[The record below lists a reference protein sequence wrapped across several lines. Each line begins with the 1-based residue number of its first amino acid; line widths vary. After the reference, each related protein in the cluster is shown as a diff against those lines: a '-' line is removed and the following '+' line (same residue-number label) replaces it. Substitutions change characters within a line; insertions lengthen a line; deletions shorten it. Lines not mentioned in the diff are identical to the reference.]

1 MTKTIDKEFV
11 RQRDDELI
19 TQGLKLHQ
27 RPFHVVVAW
36 MKANSISGDV
46 FDKAMWDPLMAIY
59 HTLYPAGDFSM
70 PAMLKGSVALRDQ
83 MYPVLIA
90 IGYGSVS
97 VDLLDCIEIPH
108 DELEFI
114 FQQYPEQGWRAFYGV
129 ADLWD
134 FAYGVSDLEHG
145 TGDAPQLLANA
156 RSSLAATAR
165 ILAGDIDIDAAV
177 QTICLTAELALKGA
191 LAARGW
197 TEAQYRK
204 LSHHLVKLADA
215 LIGEVS
221 TAHDDRLR
229 GAIAHFPDYVG
240 TRYASHGM
248 TRIELMVLAMRAQ
261 FVAAETLRRVS
272 DRDLASKL
280 EADPNNLPRPVLW
293 C

>member
-27 RPFHVVVAW
+27 RPIHVAMAW
-36 MKANSISGDV
+36 MKANGISGDL
-46 FDKAMWDPLMAIY
+46 FDKAMWGPLMAIY

-70 PAMLKGSVALRDQ
+70 PAMLKGGVALRDQ
-83 MYPVLIA
+83 MYPVRIA
-90 IGYGSVS
+90 VGYGAVS
-97 VDLLDCIEIPH
+97 VDPIDCIEIPR
-108 DELEFI
+108 DELELI
-114 FQQYPEQGWRAFYGV
+114 FEHYPDQGWRAVYGV

-204 LSHHLVKLADA
+204 LSHHLIKLADA

-261 FVAAETLRRVS
+261 FVAAEALRRVS
-272 DRDLASKL
+272 HRDLASML
-280 EADPNNLPRPVLW
+280 EADPRNLPRPVLW
-293 C
+293 

>member
-19 TQGLKLHQ
+19 AQGFKLHQ
-27 RPFHVVVAW
+27 RPFHVAMAW
-36 MKANSISGDV
+36 MKVEGISGDL

-59 HTLYPAGDFSM
+59 HALYPAGDFSM
-70 PAMLKGSVALRDQ
+70 PAMLKGGVALRDQ
-83 MYPVLIA
+83 MYPVRVA
-90 IGYGSVS
+90 VAYGTVS
-97 VDLLDCIEIPH
+97 VNPIDCIDIPRE
-108 DELEFI
+108 ELELI
-114 FQQYPEQGWRAFYGV
+114 FKHYPEQGWRAFYGV

-134 FAYGVSDLEHG
+134 FAYGVSDLSHG

-197 TEAQYRK
+197 TEPQYRK
-204 LSHHLVKLADA
+204 LSHHLDNLAEA

-229 GAIAHFPDYVG
+229 GAVAHFPDYVG

-248 TRIELMVLAMRAQ
+248 TRTELMILAMRAQ
-261 FVAAETLRRVS
+261 FVAADALRRVS

-280 EADPNNLPRPVLW
+280 EADPNTSPRPALW
-293 C
+293 

>member
-27 RPFHVVVAW
+27 RPILVAMAW
-36 MKANSISGDV
+36 MKANGISGEL
-46 FDKAMWDPLMAIY
+46 FDKAMWGPLMAIY

-70 PAMLKGSVALRDQ
+70 PAMLKGGVALRDQ
-83 MYPVLIA
+83 MYPVRIA
-90 IGYGSVS
+90 VGFGAFS
-97 VDLLDCIEIPH
+97 VDPIDCIEIPR
-108 DELEFI
+108 DELELI
-114 FQQYPEQGWRAFYGV
+114 FEHYPDQGWRAVYGV

-156 RSSLAATAR
+156 RSSLAATTR

-204 LSHHLVKLADA
+204 LSHHLIKLADA

-229 GAIAHFPDYVG
+229 GAIAHFPDYVS
-240 TRYASHGM
+240 TRYASHSM
-248 TRIELMVLAMRAQ
+248 TRIELMVLAMRVQ
-261 FVAAETLRRVS
+261 FVAAEALRRVS
-272 DRDLASKL
+272 HRDLASML
-280 EADPNNLPRPVLW
+280 EADPRNLPRPVLW
-293 C
+293 

>member
-11 RQRDDELI
+11 WQRDEELI

-27 RPFHVVVAW
+27 RPFHVAMAW
-36 MKANSISGDV
+36 MKANRISGDV

-59 HTLYPAGDFSM
+59 HTLYPEGDFSM
-70 PAMLKGSVALRDQ
+70 PAMLKGGVALRDQ
-83 MYPVLIA
+83 MYPVRIA

-97 VDLLDCIEIPH
+97 VDLIECIEIPR

-114 FQQYPEQGWRAFYGV
+114 FEQYPEQGWRAFYGV

-156 RSSLAATAR
+156 RSSLTATAR

-204 LSHHLVKLADA
+204 LSHHLVKLAEA

-229 GAIAHFPDYVG
+229 GAIALFPDYVG

-261 FVAAETLRRVS
+261 FVAAEALRRVS
-272 DRDLASKL
+272 DRDLASRL

>member
-27 RPFHVVVAW
+27 RPIHVAMAW
-36 MKANSISGDV
+36 MKANGISGDL
-46 FDKAMWDPLMAIY
+46 FDKAMWGPLMAIY

-70 PAMLKGSVALRDQ
+70 PAMLKGGVALRDQ
-83 MYPVLIA
+83 MYPVRIA
-90 IGYGSVS
+90 VGYGSAS
-97 VDLLDCIEIPH
+97 VDPIDCIEIPR
-108 DELEFI
+108 DELELI
-114 FQQYPEQGWRAFYGV
+114 FEHYPDQAWRAVYGV

-204 LSHHLVKLADA
+204 LSHHLIKLADA

-261 FVAAETLRRVS
+261 FVAAEALRRVS
-272 DRDLASKL
+272 HRDLASML
-280 EADPNNLPRPVLW
+280 EADPRNLPRPVLW
-293 C
+293 

>member
-1 MTKTIDKEFV
+1 MKEQLIV
-11 RQRDDELI
+11 KGARQHNLKNI
-19 TQGLKLHQ
+19 T
-27 RPFHVVVAW
+27 V
-36 MKANSISGDV
+36 
-46 FDKAMWDPLMAIY
+46 
-59 HTLYPAGDFSM
+59 
-70 PAMLKGSVALRDQ
+70 
-83 MYPVLIA
+83 
-90 IGYGSVS
+90 
-97 VDLLDCIEIPH
+97 EIPR

-114 FQQYPEQGWRAFYGV
+114 FEQYPEQGWRAFYGV

-221 TAHDDRLR
+221 TAHDDGLR

-261 FVAAETLRRVS
+261 FVAAEALRRVS
-272 DRDLASKL
+272 HRDLASML
-280 EADPNNLPRPVLW
+280 EADPRNLPRPVIW
-293 C
+293 

>member
-19 TQGLKLHQ
+19 AQGLKLHQ
-27 RPFHVVVAW
+27 RPFHVAMAW
-36 MKANSISGDV
+36 MKAEGISGDV

-59 HTLYPAGDFSM
+59 HALYPAGDFSM
-70 PAMLKGSVALRDQ
+70 PAMLKGGVALRDQ
-83 MYPVLIA
+83 MYPVRVA
-90 IGYGSVS
+90 VAYGTVS
-97 VDLLDCIEIPH
+97 VNPIDCVEIPRE
-108 DELEFI
+108 ELELI
-114 FQQYPEQGWRAFYGV
+114 FKHYPEQGWRAFYGV

-134 FAYGVSDLEHG
+134 FAYGVSDLSHR
-145 TGDAPQLLANA
+145 TGDAPQLFANA

-197 TEAQYRK
+197 PEPQYRK
-204 LSHHLVKLADA
+204 LSHHLDKLAEA

-221 TAHDDRLR
+221 TPHDDRLR
-229 GAIAHFPDYVG
+229 GAVAHFPDYVG

-248 TRIELMVLAMRAQ
+248 NRTELMVLAMRAQ
-261 FVAAETLRRVS
+261 FVAAEALRRVS

-280 EADPNNLPRPVLW
+280 EADPNTSPRPALW
-293 C
+293 

>member
-27 RPFHVVVAW
+27 RPIHVAMAW
-36 MKANSISGDV
+36 MNAHGISGDL
-46 FDKAMWDPLMAIY
+46 FDEAIWGPLMAIY
-59 HTLYPAGDFSM
+59 HALYPAGDFSM
-70 PAMLKGSVALRDQ
+70 PAMLKGGVALRDQ
-83 MYPVLIA
+83 IYPVRIA
-90 IGYGSVS
+90 VGHGSGSVNPIE
-97 VDLLDCIEIPH
+97 CIEIPR
-108 DELEFI
+108 DELELI
-114 FQQYPEQGWRAFYGV
+114 FKHYPDQGWRAFYAV

-197 TEAQYRK
+197 TEPQYRK
-204 LSHHLVKLADA
+204 LSHHLNKLADA

-221 TAHDDRLR
+221 TVHDNRLR
-229 GAIAHFPDYVG
+229 GAITHFPDYVG

-261 FVAAETLRRVS
+261 FVAAEALRRVS
-272 DRDLASKL
+272 HRDLASML
-280 EADPNNLPRPVLW
+280 EADPRNLPRPVLW
-293 C
+293 

>member
-1 MTKTIDKEFV
+1 MAKTIDKEFV

-27 RPFHVVVAW
+27 RPIHVAMAW
-36 MKANSISGDV
+36 MKVNGISGDL
-46 FDKAMWDPLMAIY
+46 FDKAMWGPLMAIY

-70 PAMLKGSVALRDQ
+70 PAMLKGGVALRDQ
-83 MYPVLIA
+83 MYPVRIA
-90 IGYGSVS
+90 VGFGSFS
-97 VDLLDCIEIPH
+97 VDPIDCIEIRR
-108 DELEFI
+108 DELELI
-114 FQQYPEQGWRAFYGV
+114 FEHYPDQGWRAVYGV

-156 RSSLAATAR
+156 RSTLAATTR

-204 LSHHLVKLADA
+204 LSHHLIKLADA

-229 GAIAHFPDYVG
+229 GAIAHFPDYVS

-261 FVAAETLRRVS
+261 FVAAEALRRVS
-272 DRDLASKL
+272 YRDLASML
-280 EADPNNLPRPVLW
+280 EADPRNLPRPVLW
-293 C
+293 

>member
-27 RPFHVVVAW
+27 RPIHVAMAW
-36 MKANSISGDV
+36 MKANGISGDL
-46 FDKAMWDPLMAIY
+46 FDKAMWGPLMAIY

-70 PAMLKGSVALRDQ
+70 PAMLKGGVALRDQ
-83 MYPVLIA
+83 MYPVRIA
-90 IGYGSVS
+90 VGYGSAS
-97 VDLLDCIEIPH
+97 VDPIDCIEIPR
-108 DELEFI
+108 DELELI
-114 FQQYPEQGWRAFYGV
+114 FEHYPDQGWRAVYGV

-204 LSHHLVKLADA
+204 LSHHLIKLADA

-221 TAHDDRLR
+221 TAHDNRLR
-229 GAIAHFPDYVG
+229 GAIAYFPDYVG

-248 TRIELMVLAMRAQ
+248 TRVELMVLAMRAQ
-261 FVAAETLRRVS
+261 FVAAEALRRVS
-272 DRDLASKL
+272 HRDLASML
-280 EADPNNLPRPVLW
+280 EADPRNLPRPVLW
-293 C
+293 

>member
-261 FVAAETLRRVS
+261 FVAAEALRRVS
-272 DRDLASKL
+272 HRDLASML
-280 EADPNNLPRPVLW
+280 EADPRNLPRPVIW
-293 C
+293 

>member
-1 MTKTIDKEFV
+1 VTKTIDKEFV

-19 TQGLKLHQ
+19 AQDLKLHQ
-27 RPFHVVVAW
+27 RPIHVAMAW
-36 MKANSISGDV
+36 MKANGISGDL
-46 FDKAMWDPLMAIY
+46 FDKAIWDPLMAIY

-70 PAMLKGSVALRDQ
+70 PAMLKGGVALRDQ
-83 MYPVLIA
+83 MYPVRIA
-90 IGYGSVS
+90 VGYGGASINPI
-97 VDLLDCIEIPH
+97 DCIEIPH
-108 DELEFI
+108 DELELI
-114 FQQYPEQGWRAFYGV
+114 FEHYPDQGWRALYGV

-156 RSSLAATAR
+156 RSSLSATAR
-165 ILAGDIDIDAAV
+165 ILAGDIDIDAAA

-204 LSHHLVKLADA
+204 LSHQLIKLADA

-229 GAIAHFPDYVG
+229 GAVAQFPDYVG

-261 FVAAETLRRVS
+261 FVAAEALRRVS
-272 DRDLASKL
+272 DRDLASML
-280 EADPNNLPRPVLW
+280 EADPRNCPRPVLW
-293 C
+293 